1 MNMRKL
7 LKTYAPPGLILLF
20 AAFMR
25 FYKVHELVPFIGDQA
40 WFYLSA
46 RDMMQTGQIPLV
58 GITSSHTWLH
68 QGALWTYILGPI
80 LYLADYHPAAPA
92 FFTAGVGVVTTGLLY
107 WVSNKLFN
115 IRVAIIASLFYA
127 VAPIGLIYDRMAYHI
142 GFMAPLSLLSYYF
155 LYRWTQGETKFVP
168 WLMLS
173 LVILFN
179 FELVGILL
187 IIAVLIVIAIG
198 FFTKQ
203 DWVKKAWSKDVLMP
217 TFFAF
222 LIPMIPYIIYDI
234 QNGFPHTIK
243 FAGWSV
249 VRVGEVA
256 VTVNKSNSLIDILR
270 YFKDTFGR
278 LLVYEAGWIALFLFI
293 LAFVYTYIQSILAW
307 RKDKFVNPV
316 VLLLLIVTIVM
327 VGIVGNGTL
336 VAGYMLLIF
345 PQIMMIVGIFL
356 DSGTKYLSFVHILIL
371 TLFITSITAVGFY
384 KDNFLVDV
392 PNGYG
397 PSLKTYSRV
406 ANQILEDMDGET
418 YAIIA
423 KGKGSHAESAKLNTS
438 YLVWWYG
445 DREDPVATDEAD
457 DVFEVIRLDGTLSL
471 RKL

>member
-1 MNMRKL
+1 MKLRKAF
-7 LKTYAPPGLILLF
+7 KTYFPLIAILLF
-20 AAFMR
+20 SAFMR
-25 FYKVHELVPFIGDQA
+25 FYKIQELVPFIGDQA

-80 LYLADYHPAAPA
+80 LYLADYHPAAPSI
-92 FFTAGVGVVTTGLLY
+92 FTAGIGVVTTGLLY
-107 WVSNKLFN
+107 WVSEKLYN
-115 IRVAIIASLFYA
+115 SRVAIIAALFYA
-127 VAPIGLIYDRMAYHI
+127 VAPISLIYDRMAYHI

-155 LYRWTQGETKFVP
+155 LYAWIQGETKYVP

-173 LVILFN
+173 LVLLFN

-187 IIAVLIVIAIG
+187 IIAVLVVIAIG
-198 FFTKQ
+198 LIGKQ
-203 DWVKKAWSKDVLMP
+203 EWVRKAWNKDVLIP
-217 TFFAF
+217 TFFAV
-222 LIPMIPYIIYDI
+222 LIPMIPYILYDL
-234 QNGFPHTIK
+234 QNGFPHTVK
-243 FAGWSV
+243 FAGWTV

-256 VTVNKSNSLIDILR
+256 VTVNKSNSLIDVLK

-278 LLVYEAGWIALFLFI
+278 LLIYNAGWVALFLFI
-293 LAFVYTYIQSILAW
+293 LSYVHTYIQAILSW
-307 RKDKFVNPV
+307 RSNKFENPIVLLFILSTV
-316 VLLLLIVTIVM
+316 VLI
-327 VGIVGNGTL
+327 GIVGNGTL
-336 VAGYMLLIF
+336 VAGYLLLIF

-384 KDNFLVDV
+384 RDNFLVDV

-406 ANQILEDMDGET
+406 ARQILEDMDGET